1 LIRLILVF
9 LLLTAISCV
18 YHDLDPTTTE
28 VPLVACDTISWS
40 QDVLPLITETCGTK
54 GCHDGKARL
63 DWRDYGTITK
73 FAESTKTTTQD
84 LSMPPDSRLTQKQIQ
99 IIVCWVDNGTP
110 NN

>member
-9 LLLTAISCV
+9 LPFIVISCV
-18 YHDLDPTTTE
+18 YHDLTPANAE
-28 VPLVACDTISWS
+28 VPSVACDTISWRE
-40 QDVLPLITETCGTK
+40 DVLPVINETCATK

-63 DWRDYGTITK
+63 DWRDYETITR
-73 FAESTKTTTQD
+73 FAQSTKTTTLD

-99 IIVCWVDNGTP
+99 TIVCWVDKGTP